1 MADLESMYAAGR
13 GRIWVIQTGR
23 DYLKII
29 IRYLFDTHTVVVGII
44 IHQILSKCVL
54 LVTGTTETEACGN
67 LNLCAGLGLYIN
79 VDVPWPITASPND
92 HRHQTRPS

>member
-29 IRYLFDTHTVVVGII
+29 IRYLFDTHTVGVGEI
-44 IHQILSKCVL
+44 IHHLLSNCFM
-54 LVTGTTETEACGN
+54 LVTGSKETEVCSK
-67 LNLCAGLGLYIN
+67 LNLCAGLGADIKG
-79 VDVPWPITASPND
+79 DVPWPSTARPND
-92 HRHQTRPS
+92 HW